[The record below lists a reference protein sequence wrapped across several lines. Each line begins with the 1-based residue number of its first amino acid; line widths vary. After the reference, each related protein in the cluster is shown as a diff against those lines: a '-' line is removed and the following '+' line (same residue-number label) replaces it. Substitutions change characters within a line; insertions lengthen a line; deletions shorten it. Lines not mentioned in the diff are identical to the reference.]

1 MRRYILLLLLL
12 CALACKARSE
22 QNVFSFCRDFS
33 DMTCRE
39 PLLGK
44 ATYPLEKSVQT
55 KTMRDFWNSVYFR
68 GDRLAFEIKNAD
80 ARRAVDFDCL
90 YGNYYL
96 DGQMSERHELEY
108 IELKE
113 KNVYGLVMLGSL
125 LEKRFTAQR
134 DRAFTRPVP
143 FTVTYSVFCRN
154 DLLARASISIEMR

>member
-1 MRRYILLLLLL
+1 MRKGILMLLV
-12 CALACKARSE
+12 AVACTPRGE

-33 DMTCRE
+33 GMVCRE
-39 PLLGK
+39 PLS
-44 ATYPLEKSVQT
+44 AVAVYPLEKSQRK

-68 GDRLAFEIKNAD
+68 GDRLAFEIRNVD

-96 DGQMSERHELEY
+96 DGKTADHHELEY

-125 LEKRFTAQR
+125 LEKRFALHKGEAY
-134 DRAFTRPVP
+134 RAPEAFS
-143 FTVTYSVFCRN
+143 VTYSVFCRN
-154 DLLARASISIEMR
+154 DLLARGSISVEMR

>member
-1 MRRYILLLLLL
+1 MRKIFLLLLF
-12 CALACKARSE
+12 ALACKARGE

-39 PLLGK
+39 PLAGK
-44 ATYPLEKSVQT
+44 VTYSLEKSMKT

-68 GDRLAFEIKNAD
+68 GDRLAFEIRHAD

-96 DGQMSERHELEY
+96 DGQTSEHHELEY

-125 LEKRFTAQR
+125 LEKRFTAQKNK
-134 DRAFTRPVP
+134 AYVTPGA

-154 DLLARASISIEMR
+154 DLLARASISVEMR